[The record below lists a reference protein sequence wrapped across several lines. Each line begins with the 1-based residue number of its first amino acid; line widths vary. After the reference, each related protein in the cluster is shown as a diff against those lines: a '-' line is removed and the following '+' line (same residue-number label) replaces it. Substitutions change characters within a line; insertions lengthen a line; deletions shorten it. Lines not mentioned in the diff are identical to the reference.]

1 MPMALNI
8 AKFKFHQY
16 QLRAIS
22 PKLMLA
28 KITHYMVIHVF
39 FFFFFIFMAHMNN
52 KSYIT
57 MKISRSMVFLVVY
70 ANMLACMITH
80 SALHR
85 RGHIPSSS
93 YLCIYTMYLHT
104 SL

>member
-39 FFFFFIFMAHMNN
+39 FVFFYFHGSHEQQKLYNN
-52 KSYIT
+52 ENFPIYG
-57 MKISRSMVFLVVY
+57 ISCCVCKH
-70 ANMLACMITH
+70 A
-80 SALHR
+80 
-85 RGHIPSSS
+85 
-93 YLCIYTMYLHT
+93 
-104 SL
+104 SLYDNSFSFA